1 MTADSMRSIKVIL
14 VGCGAVSQFQYAP
27 ALRALER
34 TGELKVA
41 ALVDPAE
48 RQRLSLLD
56 TFPHASSFADLRDC
70 QIDSSTLV
78 IVASPPKWHAEQT
91 IFGLQHGAGGVLCEK
106 PMASNSAEA
115 ETMLKIS
122 RESVSV
128 LAVGLFRRFFP
139 AAEMIKSLIDNK
151 PFGEL
156 QNFTIQEGE
165 KFGWG
170 AASDSY
176 FRPGVTYGGVLYD
189 IGVHV
194 LDLLIWWFGD
204 PAALSYQDDAMG
216 GIEANCLLELS
227 YSSGV
232 KGTVWLS
239 RDWETRNSYIF
250 SFEKGTVVF
259 EAGYANR
266 LNVLPTGTP
275 LMLSG
280 ELVEESMRHTL
291 SKSPTRTNLQSFIEQ
306 LRNVVAAI
314 KFGET
319 LRVPGEE
326 GIRSLRL
333 IEKCYAN
340 RTLIEMP
347 WLDAGEKR
355 AAEALATA
363 HI

>member
-1 MTADSMRSIKVIL
+1 M
-14 VGCGAVSQFQYAP
+14 
-27 ALRALER
+27 
-34 TGELKVA
+34 
-41 ALVDPAE
+41 
-48 RQRLSLLD
+48 
-56 TFPHASSFADLRDC
+56 ASS
-70 QIDSSTLV
+70 
-78 IVASPPKWHAEQT
+78 
-91 IFGLQHGAGGVLCEK
+91 
-106 PMASNSAEA
+106 SAEA
-115 ETMLKIS
+115 ETMLEAS
-122 RESVSV
+122 RASGSI

-139 AAEMIKSLIDNK
+139 AAEMIKSLIEDE
-151 PFGEL
+151 PFGAL
-156 QNFTIQEGE
+156 RNFTIQEGE

-176 FRPGVTYGGVLYD
+176 FRRGVTHGGVLSD

-194 LDLLIWWFGD
+194 LDLLIFWLGD

-216 GIEANCLLELS
+216 GIEANCMLELS

-232 KGTVWLS
+232 RGTVQLS

-266 LNVLPTGTP
+266 LNVLPAGAP

-291 SKSPTRTNLQSFIEQ
+291 LKSPTRTNLQSFIEQ
-306 LRNVVAAI
+306 IRNVIAAI
-314 KFGET
+314 KGGEP

-333 IEKCYAN
+333 IEKCYTN
-340 RTLIEMP
+340 RTLMEMA
-347 WLDAGEKR
+347 WLDADEKIS
-355 AAEALATA
+355 AEALATA
-363 HI
+363 HR